1 MQTGVLFSFDEFM
14 VSNVSDYTFACMAV
28 KDYYLILG
36 VKTGADVP
44 AVKRAFRKL
53 AMQYHPDKT
62 GNSPANTHHF
72 REIQEAY
79 QTLSDPYKR
88 EQYLYTR
95 WLEKSM
101 GHQLD
106 QALSADEILQL
117 FLKAEQYLS
126 QTDFYKTD
134 KRLLYH
140 QVLSTFSQMRLQTIL
155 EANNPV
161 QINTTLQ
168 LAMRLCARLSVKQ
181 SMDLQ
186 LHFKNLLKQDEF
198 SRMSWEK
205 MILEQKQ
212 HASKEKWKLPMLLLI
227 TLAICLAI
235 YWGSK

>member
-1 MQTGVLFSFDEFM
+1 M

-36 VKTGADVP
+36 VKTGADIP

-62 GNSPANTHHF
+62 GNTHANTHYF

-106 QALSADEILQL
+106 KSLSADEILQL

-126 QTDFYKTD
+126 QTDFYSTD
-134 KRLLYH
+134 KQLLYH
-140 QVLSTFSQMRLQTIL
+140 QLLSTFSEKRLQTIL
-155 EANNPV
+155 EANHPL

-168 LAMRLCARLSVKQ
+168 LAMRLSARLNAEH
-181 SMDLQ
+181 SMNLKE
-186 LHFKNLLKQDEF
+186 HFKNLLELDEAC
-198 SRMSWEK
+198 RISWQK
-205 MILEQKQ
+205 MILIQKKE
-212 HASKEKWKLPMLLLI
+212 ASQEKWKLPILLLI

>member
-1 MQTGVLFSFDEFM
+1 M

-36 VKTGADVP
+36 VKTGADIP

-79 QTLSDPYKR
+79 QTLSDPYKK
-88 EQYLYTR
+88 EQYLYNR

-126 QTDFYKTD
+126 QTDFYRTD
-134 KRLLYH
+134 KRHLYH
-140 QVLSTFSQMRLQTIL
+140 QILSTFSEKRLQTIL
-155 EANNPV
+155 DANHPL

-168 LAMRLCARLSVKQ
+168 LAMRLCNRLNANQ
-181 SMDLQ
+181 STALQ
-186 LHFKNLLKQDEF
+186 EHFKHLLEQDET

-205 MILEQKQ
+205 MIFEQKQ
-212 HASKEKWKLPMLLLI
+212 HASKEKWRLPLLLLI

>member
-1 MQTGVLFSFDEFM
+1 M
-14 VSNVSDYTFACMAV
+14 VSNVSDYTFVCMGV

-36 VKTGADVP
+36 VKTGADIP

-106 QALSADEILQL
+106 KALTADEILQL

-126 QTDFYKTD
+126 QTDFYRTD

-155 EANNPV
+155 EANNPT

-168 LAMRLCARLSVKQ
+168 LAMRLSSRLNVKQ
-181 SMDLQ
+181 SVDIQ
-186 LHFKNLLKQDEF
+186 EHFKNLLEQDEP
-198 SRMSWEK
+198 SRMSWQK
-205 MILEQKQ
+205 MILTQKQ
-212 HASKEKWKLPMLLLI
+212 DESNEKWKLPMLLLI